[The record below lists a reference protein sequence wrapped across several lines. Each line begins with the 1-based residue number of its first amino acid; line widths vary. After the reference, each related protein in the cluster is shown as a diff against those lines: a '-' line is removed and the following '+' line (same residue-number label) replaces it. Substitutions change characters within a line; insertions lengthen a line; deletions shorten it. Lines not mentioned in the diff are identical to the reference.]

1 MGRIMRIAVCED
13 ESVVREDI
21 VKLIQKYQPDADVT
35 AFASGEELLEAG
47 MQYDIVFLDIL
58 FDDRMSGI
66 QTARSIRE
74 KQENDEN
81 RKSIIV
87 FITGYREYMEEAFD
101 VNAFHYL
108 LKPVSED
115 RFAQVLDRAWKEQS
129 AYIESAN
136 KKVLVH
142 TSGGV
147 TEGYGKMERLEAE
160 LDGYFYRCYRCCLVN
175 MEKISA
181 YSTDIIR
188 TGR

>member
-1 MGRIMRIAVCED
+1 MRIAVCED

-81 RKSIIV
+81 RKNIIV
-87 FITGYREYMEEAFD
+87 FITGYREYRE
-101 VNAFHYL
+101 
-108 LKPVSED
+108 
-115 RFAQVLDRAWKEQS
+115 
-129 AYIESAN
+129 
-136 KKVLVH
+136 VLVCRNC
-142 TSGGV
+142 V
-147 TEGYGKMERLEAE
+147 FL
-160 LDGYFYRCYRCCLVN
+160 
-175 MEKISA
+175 
-181 YSTDIIR
+181 
-188 TGR
+188 

>member
-1 MGRIMRIAVCED
+1 MGRIRRMAVCED

-101 VNAFHYL
+101 AHYIL
-108 LKPVSED
+108 SARSSSPVWLILS
-115 RFAQVLDRAWKEQS
+115 K
-129 AYIESAN
+129 
-136 KKVLVH
+136 
-142 TSGGV
+142 
-147 TEGYGKMERLEAE
+147 
-160 LDGYFYRCYRCCLVN
+160 YRWPARSC
-175 MEKISA
+175 A
-181 YSTDIIR
+181 
-188 TGR
+188 